1 MFFKH
6 ITTQAMAVTSKKGR
20 FFILQIKKKIKHH
33 FSNFNETFFFSIKLH
48 IMKNITIRTTKNTI

>member
-20 FFILQIKKKIKHH
+20 FFIQQIKKKIKHH
-33 FSNFNETFFFSIKLH
+33 FSNFKETFFFQSSYIS
-48 IMKNITIRTTKNTI
+48 